1 MTTYIMLGVL
11 AINMGLDKPPKR
23 SVKTATTV
31 FGIIEYL
38 LEAGG
43 ADVAEIADVQ
53 GMARS
58 TVHNHLATLSNLE
71 YVVKADGTYRLSLKF
86 LNHGMLVREEL
97 PLTQVAPP
105 IIEQLSAETG
115 EVSWIIVEEHGRAVY
130 LLKETGENAVKTRG
144 YVGKRTTMHDIAA
157 GKAILA
163 HLPEQKVAD
172 IIETYGLPRRSENT
186 ITDEDALYSELETV
200 RERGYAINK
209 GETMKKVWAM
219 ASPIM
224 KHDSVCGAVGVAGP
238 KHRMSGERFT
248 DSMPAKVLE
257 AADTI
262 ELELEYQ

>member
-1 MTTYIMLGVL
+1 
-11 AINMGLDKPPKR
+11 MGLDKPPKR

-38 LEAGG
+38 LETGG
-43 ADVAEIADVQ
+43 ATVTEIADDQ
-53 GMARS
+53 EMARS
-58 TVHNHLATLSNLE
+58 TVHNHLATLSQLE
-71 YVVKADGTYRLSLKF
+71 YVVESDGAYRLSLKF
-86 LNHGMLVREEL
+86 LNHGMLVRDQL

-115 EVSWIIVEEHGRAVY
+115 EVSWIVVEEHGRAVY

-163 HLPEQKVAD
+163 HLPDERVAK
-172 IIETYGLPRRSENT
+172 IVETYGLPRRSENT
-186 ITDEDALYSELETV
+186 ITDEDTLYRELEAI
-200 RERGYAINK
+200 REQGYAINK
-209 GETMKKVWAM
+209 GETTKKVWAM

-224 KHDSVCGAVGVAGP
+224 KRGSVCGAVGVAGP

-257 AADTI
+257 TADTI